1 MILPGLSRPVG
12 TIWCI
17 GRNYAEH
24 AKELGNEVPS
34 EPIVFLK
41 PTSSLLLDGG
51 ILRLPRDSRRVE
63 HEVELVVAVGQSL
76 MMAVGIDFTARD
88 LQEADKKKGLPWT
101 SAKGRPGFA
110 AVGNF
115 IPLNLPSELELS
127 VDGAVRQRGATLDM
141 IFSVEKLIEHLD
153 QTYGLSEGDLI
164 FTGTPAGAAPV
175 AAGARVEATVNGGES
190 RLHLS
195 VAAQGLRAR

>member
-24 AKELGNEVPS
+24 ARELGHEVPAA
-34 EPIVFLK
+34 PVVFLK
-41 PTSSLLLDGG
+41 PASALLLDGG
-51 ILRLPRDSRRVE
+51 VLRLPADSRRVD
-63 HEVELVVAVGQSL
+63 HEVELVVAAGL
-76 MMAVGIDFTARD
+76 RPMMAVGIDFTARD

-115 IPLNLPSELELS
+115 VPLALPAEFELS
-127 VDGAVRQRGATLDM
+127 VDGSVRQRGATRDM
-141 IFSVEKLIEHLD
+141 IFSVEKIIEHLD
-153 QTYGLSEGDLI
+153 LTYGLAEGDLI
-164 FTGTPAGAAPV
+164 YTGTPAGVAPV
-175 AAGARVEATVNGGES
+175 AAGARVEALLNGGES
-190 RLHLS
+190 RLRLTVGS
-195 VAAQGLRAR
+195 

>member
-24 AKELGNEVPS
+24 AKELGNEAPS
-34 EPIVFLK
+34 SPIVFLK
-41 PTSSLLLDGG
+41 PASALMLDGG
-51 ILRLPRDSRRVE
+51 VLRLPPDSLRVD
-63 HEVELVVAVGQSL
+63 HEVELVVAAGLSL

-115 IPLNLPSELELS
+115 VPLTMPCDLELS
-127 VDGAVRQRGATLDM
+127 VDGAVRQRGNTKDM
-141 IFSVEKLIEHLD
+141 IFPLEKIIDHLD
-153 QTYGLSEGDLI
+153 RTYGLAEGDLI
-164 FTGTPAGAAPV
+164 FTGTPAGVAPL
-175 AAGARVEATVNGGES
+175 AAGARVEALLNGGES
-190 RLHLS
+190 RLRLT
-195 VAAQGLRAR
+195 VAA

>member
-17 GRNYAEH
+17 GRNYADH
-24 AKELGNEVPS
+24 AKELGHDVPAS
-34 EPIVFLK
+34 PIVFLK
-41 PTSSLLLDGG
+41 PASALLLDGG
-51 ILRLPRDSRRVE
+51 ILRLPPDSQRVD
-63 HEVELVVAVGQSL
+63 HEVELVVAAGLSL

-115 IPLNLPSELELS
+115 IPLSLPAELELS
-127 VDGAVRQRGATLDM
+127 VDGAVRQRGSTQDM

-153 QTYGLSEGDLI
+153 RTYGLSEGDLI
-164 FTGTPAGAAPV
+164 FTGTPAGVAPV
-175 AAGARVEATVNGGES
+175 VAGASVSASVNGGES
-190 RLHLS
+190 RLRLS
-195 VAAQGLRAR
+195 VAA

>member
-24 AKELGNEVPS
+24 AKELGNEAPTS
-34 EPIVFLK
+34 PIVFLK
-41 PTSSLLLDGG
+41 PASSLLLDGG
-51 ILRLPRDSRRVE
+51 ILRLPSDSRRVD
-63 HEVELVVAVGQSL
+63 HEVELVVAAGLSL

-115 IPLNLPSELELS
+115 IPLALPGELELS
-127 VDGAVRQRGATLDM
+127 VDGAVRQRGATKDM
-141 IFSVEKLIEHLD
+141 IFSVEKIIEHLD
-153 QTYGLSEGDLI
+153 RVYGLSEGDLI
-164 FTGTPAGAAPV
+164 FTGTPAGV
-175 AAGARVEATVNGGES
+175 ASVAGGARVEALLNGGES
-190 RLHLS
+190 RLRLS
-195 VAAQGLRAR
+195 VAA

>member
-24 AKELGNEVPS
+24 AKELGS
-34 EPIVFLK
+34 EIPASPVVFLK
-41 PTSSLLLDGG
+41 PASALLLDGG
-51 ILRLPRDSRRVE
+51 ILRLPPDSRRVD
-63 HEVELVVAVGQSL
+63 HEVAAGGSL

-115 IPLNLPSELELS
+115 VPLALPSELELT
-127 VDGAVRQRGATLDM
+127 VDGAVRQRGATKDM
-141 IFSVEKLIEHLD
+141 IFSLEKIIDHLD
-153 QTYGLSEGDLI
+153 RTYGLAEGDLI
-164 FTGTPAGAAPV
+164 FTGTPAGVAPV
-175 AAGARVEATVNGGES
+175 APGARVEALLNGGES
-190 RLHLS
+190 RLRLT
-195 VAAQGLRAR
+195 VAA

>member
-24 AKELGNEVPS
+24 AKELGNEIPAAPV
-34 EPIVFLK
+34 VFLK
-41 PTSSLLLDGG
+41 PASSLLLDGG
-51 ILRLPRDSRRVE
+51 TLRLPPDSKRVD
-63 HEVELVVAVGQSL
+63 HEVELVIAAGQSL

-88 LQEADKKKGLPWT
+88 LQEEAKKKGLPWT

-115 IPLNLPSELELS
+115 VPLSLPSELELS
-127 VDGAVRQRGATLDM
+127 VDGAARQRGTTADM
-141 IFSVEKLIEHLD
+141 LLTVEAIIDHLD
-153 QTYGLSEGDLI
+153 RTYGLAEGDLI
-164 FTGTPAGAAPV
+164 FTGTPAGVAPV
-175 AAGARVEATVNGGES
+175 FAGSRVEALLNGGDS
-190 RLHLS
+190 RLTVT
-195 VAAQGLRAR
+195 VA

>member
-24 AKELGNEVPS
+24 AKELGNEVPAA
-34 EPIVFLK
+34 PIVFLK
-41 PTSSLLLDGG
+41 PASALLLDGG
-51 ILRLPRDSRRVE
+51 ILRLPADSRRVD
-63 HEVELVVAVGQSL
+63 HEVELVVAAGLSL

-115 IPLNLPSELELS
+115 VPLALPSELELS
-127 VDGAVRQRGATLDM
+127 VDGAVRQRGSTQDM

-153 QTYGLSEGDLI
+153 RTYGLAEGDLI
-164 FTGTPAGAAPV
+164 FTGTPAGVAPI
-175 AAGARVEATVNGGES
+175 AAGANVSASLNGGES
-190 RLHLS
+190 RLRLS
-195 VAAQGLRAR
+195 VAV

>member
-24 AKELGNEVPS
+24 AKELGNEVPAA
-34 EPIVFLK
+34 PVVFLK
-41 PTSSLLLDGG
+41 PASALLLDGG
-51 ILRLPRDSRRVE
+51 VLRLPPDSRRVD
-63 HEVELVVAVGQSL
+63 HEVELVVAAGGSL

-88 LQEADKKKGLPWT
+88 LQEADKQKGLPWT

-115 IPLNLPSELELS
+115 IPLALPGELELS
-127 VDGAVRQRGATLDM
+127 VDGAVRQRGATKDM
-141 IFSVEKLIEHLD
+141 IFSLEKIIDHLD
-153 QTYGLSEGDLI
+153 RTYGLAEGDLI
-164 FTGTPAGAAPV
+164 FTGTPAGVAPV
-175 AAGARVEATVNGGES
+175 APGARVEALLNGGES
-190 RLHLS
+190 RLRLT
-195 VAAQGLRAR
+195 VAA

>member
-24 AKELGNEVPS
+24 AKELGNDIPAAPV
-34 EPIVFLK
+34 VFLK
-41 PTSSLLLDGG
+41 PASALLLDGG
-51 ILRLPRDSRRVE
+51 ILRLPPDSGRVD
-63 HEVELVVAVGQSL
+63 HEVELVVAAGTDP

-115 IPLNLPSELELS
+115 VPLSLPSELELS
-127 VDGAVRQRGATLDM
+127 VDGAARQRGVTSDM
-141 IFSVEKLIEHLD
+141 IFSVERIIEHLD
-153 QTYGLSEGDLI
+153 RTYGLAEGDLI
-164 FTGTPAGAAPV
+164 YTGTPAGVAPV
-175 AAGARVEATVNGGES
+175 APGARVEALLNGGES
-190 RLHLS
+190 RLRLS
-195 VAAQGLRAR
+195 VAA

>member
-17 GRNYAEH
+17 GRNYADH
-24 AKELGNEVPS
+24 AKELGHDVPAS
-34 EPIVFLK
+34 PIVFLK
-41 PTSSLLLDGG
+41 PASALLLDGG
-51 ILRLPRDSRRVE
+51 MLRLPPDSQRVD
-63 HEVELVVAVGQSL
+63 HEVELVVAAGLSL

-115 IPLNLPSELELS
+115 VPLSLPAELELS
-127 VDGAVRQRGATLDM
+127 VDGAVRQRGSTQDM

-153 QTYGLSEGDLI
+153 RTYGLSEGDLI
-164 FTGTPAGAAPV
+164 FTGTPAGVAPV
-175 AAGARVEATVNGGES
+175 VAGASVSASVNGGES
-190 RLHLS
+190 RLRLS
-195 VAAQGLRAR
+195 VAA

>member
-24 AKELGNEVPS
+24 AKELGNEAPTS
-34 EPIVFLK
+34 PIVFLK
-41 PTSSLLLDGG
+41 PASSLMLDGG
-51 ILRLPRDSRRVE
+51 VLRLPPDSLRVD
-63 HEVELVVAVGQSL
+63 HEVELVVAAGLSL

-115 IPLNLPSELELS
+115 VPLTMPCNLELS
-127 VDGAVRQRGATLDM
+127 VDGAVRQRGNTKDM
-141 IFSVEKLIEHLD
+141 IFPIERIIDHLD
-153 QTYGLSEGDLI
+153 RTYGLAEGDLI
-164 FTGTPAGAAPV
+164 FTGTPAGVAPL
-175 AAGARVEATVNGGES
+175 AAGAKVEALLNGGES
-190 RLHLS
+190 RLRLT
-195 VAAQGLRAR
+195 VAA